1 MENVTDNRWN
11 STFGPMTPGAA
22 AVDEC
27 VEIKAYLWAQHS
39 DVTSLVPVML
49 LFGLIY
55 TTIIVTS
62 ILGNLLVIFSVCQHR
77 SLQSV
82 RNIKIFKFP
91 FLLFGFIFLFF
102 NFWFIVS
109 LSVSDIVVSVVS
121 GTITPINAFSKIWLF
136 GELLCKLVPVFQ
148 VHKILNF
155 KNSQDIWRMNLDVK
169 DKSIKMCVKCCSDKW
184 SCCCGCH
191 VTKGAHIIAWIY
203 VAFGILGLIQAKNHI
218 ALMATLH
225 PLKMNETNHRICN
238 SETDFICL
246 NGQCIHKV
254 WQCNGKNDC
263 DDGSDERLCT
273 SINSLNLTNAQKELA
288 LNRTKN
294 EFNETQRATKTI
306 EILIAY
312 YVVVFIL
319 SVVLNIWLWH
329 QFVESAS
336 NVAQRQGPN
345 VDPNYNPET
354 CRKSNFDKLDKLT
367 FFIIGDMGGS
377 SIWQPVNPYTT
388 HAQRSVAAAMKIL
401 AKDEQPQFVVN
412 LGDNFYWNGVRE
424 VKDGRF
430 ESTFEN
436 VYDKPLLD
444 VPWYPILGNHDRHGS
459 AQAQIDYTQRT
470 GSSRCAQAQIDYTQR
485 TGSSRWTFPAE
496 SENKP
501 WYKVKYEFGSTSKNK
516 KNTVVEFLMIDTV
529 LKCGETEDIK
539 SDSYLAWIFH
549 ESNKNPKEPLP
560 GKDKFA
566 KEQDDWLKQS
576 IEQSNANYLFVAG
589 HYPMYSVG
597 KHGFYNNCLTE
608 MDQLMRKNKVTAY
621 LSGHDHNL
629 QHLQLTQSDG
639 NAFDYIISGAG
650 AATDRSQEHWEEFN
664 KAADEM
670 KGKAKVLLHFPSAH
684 WWLNIAGAEELLS
697 WTTGGF
703 IQAQVTPDKIVLNFY
718 SGQGSVCLD
727 QTPIIGSILGKLP
740 IVNQNCKSLYGSTTL
755 CPRDKPKCR
764 DEAPTQDKTGWFS
777 GPLWCLKLC

>member
-1 MENVTDNRWN
+1 
-11 STFGPMTPGAA
+11 
-22 AVDEC
+22 
-27 VEIKAYLWAQHS
+27 
-39 DVTSLVPVML
+39 ML
-49 LFGLIY
+49 L
-55 TTIIVTS
+55 
-62 ILGNLLVIFSVCQHR
+62 
-77 SLQSV
+77 
-82 RNIKIFKFP
+82 
-91 FLLFGFIFLFF
+91 
-102 NFWFIVS
+102 
-109 LSVSDIVVSVVS
+109 
-121 GTITPINAFSKIWLF
+121 
-136 GELLCKLVPVFQ
+136 
-148 VHKILNF
+148 
-155 KNSQDIWRMNLDVK
+155 
-169 DKSIKMCVKCCSDKW
+169 
-184 SCCCGCH
+184 
-191 VTKGAHIIAWIY
+191 
-203 VAFGILGLIQAKNHI
+203 LIQQLSLLYLATTFCLAKDG
-218 ALMATLH
+218 T
-225 PLKMNETNHRICN
+225 TNSSSRHRM
-238 SETDFICL
+238 L
-246 NGQCIHKV
+246 P
-254 WQCNGKNDC
+254 NDKA
-263 DDGSDERLCT
+263 GL
-273 SINSLNLTNAQKELA
+273 
-288 LNRTKN
+288 
-294 EFNETQRATKTI
+294 F
-306 EILIAY
+306 
-312 YVVVFIL
+312 
-319 SVVLNIWLWH
+319 
-329 QFVESAS
+329 QFPQWEVRVMCSK
-336 NVAQRQGPN
+336 GPN

-377 SIWQPVNPYTT
+377 SMWQPVNPYTT

-470 GSSRCAQAQIDYTQR
+470 GSSR
-485 TGSSRWTFPAE
+485 WTFPAE

-516 KNTVVEFLMIDTV
+516 KNTVVEFLMIDTI

-566 KEQDDWLKQS
+566 KEQDDWMKQS
-576 IEQSNANYLFVAG
+576 IEQSNANYLFVVG
-589 HYPMYSVG
+589 HYPMYS
-597 KHGFYNNCLTE
+597 F
-608 MDQLMRKNKVTAY
+608 TAY

-639 NAFDYIISGAG
+639 NTFDYIISGAG
-650 AATDRSQEHWEEFN
+650 AATDRSQEHWEEF
-664 KAADEM
+664 KKTADEM

-727 QTPIIGSILGKLP
+727 QTPIVGSILGKLP